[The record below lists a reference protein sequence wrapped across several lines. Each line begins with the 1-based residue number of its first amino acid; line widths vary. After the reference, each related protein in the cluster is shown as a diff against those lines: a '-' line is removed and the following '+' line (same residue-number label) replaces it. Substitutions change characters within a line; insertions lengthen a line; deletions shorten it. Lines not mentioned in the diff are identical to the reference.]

1 MPAGGTLA
9 PAANLL
15 FYAALSLQANGVYNW

>member
-9 PAANLL
+9 PAANRL
-15 FYAALSLQANGVYNW
+15 FYAALSFQANGVYNW